1 MLGECVVR
9 MESGWNISALCS
21 LLVLCISSTEVT
33 YRVKKELPGYRLPG
47 IKQSN

>member
-21 LLVLCISSTEVT
+21 LVVLHISSTEVI
-33 YRVKKELPGYRLPG
+33 YRVKKEMTGYRVNL
-47 IKQSN
+47 IKQSC